1 VTKRRVNF
9 ELELGDRRLI
19 KMAWIVRPRRRTLGG
34 RRDLAPPRQGHD
46 AHAERT
52 CNLAL
57 QPSLRREV
65 IRLRE
70 LGRDFRLRVL
80 SFFHQRGNVVPVLR
94 LSQYHACITIAVWHF
109 PLLERRG
116 PRLERRGDPAGRAR
130 RRGRQCYRREVRIL
144 LCHARQGTASI
155 TAHVSASGK
164 VPRPIIP
171 SAAQGGAALLARRL
185 HDNGLHEQ
193 RELGQSNMNCGLTK
207 WFALLHD
214 VKVRCGI
221 ERHDWAL
228 GPLHVPACQACDCCH
243 FRPRNVVEGGIARTL
258 LRVRI
263 GEQGCSVGD
272 RAVRNQE
279 I

>member
-1 VTKRRVNF
+1 MTLTPSVRAISLCSLPCVARSSACASLAAISAF
-9 ELELGDRRLI
+9 ECF
-19 KMAWIVRPRRRTLGG
+19 P
-34 RRDLAPPRQGHD
+34 
-46 AHAERT
+46 
-52 CNLAL
+52 
-57 QPSLRREV
+57 
-65 IRLRE
+65 
-70 LGRDFRLRVL
+70 
-80 SFFHQRGNVVPVLR
+80 FFINGAMFVPVLR

-228 GPLHVPACQACDCCH
+228 GSLRAGLGNLH
-243 FRPRNVVEGGIARTL
+243 RTISGISA
-258 LRVRI
+258 
-263 GEQGCSVGD
+263 
-272 RAVRNQE
+272 
-279 I
+279 

>member
-116 PRLERRGDPAGRAR
+116 PRLERRGDPCWPRAPTR
-130 RRGRQCYRREVRIL
+130 KAMLSTRGTDLALPCA
-144 LCHARQGTASI
+144 ARNRFHNCTC
-155 TAHVSASGK
+155 
-164 VPRPIIP
+164 
-171 SAAQGGAALLARRL
+171 
-185 HDNGLHEQ
+185 
-193 RELGQSNMNCGLTK
+193 LGQRKGATANHPLRRTRWRC
-207 WFALLHD
+207 FA
-214 VKVRCGI
+214 G
-221 ERHDWAL
+221 EA
-228 GPLHVPACQACDCCH
+228 PA
-243 FRPRNVVEGGIARTL
+243 
-258 LRVRI
+258 
-263 GEQGCSVGD
+263 
-272 RAVRNQE
+272 
-279 I
+279 